1 MLTNPFTGKEL
12 FTTHEFY
19 MRGHSKEIA
28 EDMWEEEAGKSKKQ
42 AWNNLAK
49 IVNERMR
56 SEPSYIKGKLS

>member
-12 FTTHEFY
+12 FTVHEFH

-49 IVNERMR
+49 AVNERMK
-56 SEPSYIKGKLS
+56 SELSYIKGEQS